1 MRRWG
6 GSTWLIVG
14 VLVVVAGLSG
24 AALLLEG
31 GGGPAGADARD
42 RFTVVRGSF
51 DITVP
56 ASGELAARKQEE
68 IRNRLEYRAAITE
81 IVPEGTF
88 ANQGE
93 VLVRFATD
101 EIDNKIKDAED
112 EVNTANSARIAAQ
125 ADLDIKKSERASE
138 IDEADLKVTLAQ
150 LALKAWE
157 EGEVVSKTKE
167 LKLEL
172 ETAEMD
178 YRRLFDKYE
187 ESKKLAEQQ
196 FISKDEL
203 RSDEIRMVEAKARQ
217 EQARLAEEVYLEY
230 DFRKE
235 EAQKNSDVV
244 QALAERLRVEE
255 RHKAALET
263 ATTEVA
269 SKEYQLRSRQERL
282 AELREQL
289 EYCTVK
295 APSSGLVVYP
305 TSMEEHRWSRGDRGD
320 LQVGAEVSRNEVL
333 MILPDTSTMNAEIK
347 VNESLMGLI
356 KVGQRVSVA
365 PDAMPDVSL
374 EGEVTK
380 IGVLA
385 ESSGWRDPNRRDYT
399 VSVLLSG
406 TQDLGLKPSMR
417 CKAEIYV
424 GQVDD
429 TIHVPL
435 QAVFRE
441 GPDAFVYVP
450 DGQGFAKR
458 PVALGQ
464 ASTLHIQITD
474 GLAEGDVVLLRQPK
488 PHEVIARDGVPEQRA
503 GRPERT
509 ERPERPGRSGDRQ
522 AAMGRPNGSV
532 VRN

>member
-1 MRRWG
+1 
-6 GSTWLIVG
+6 
-14 VLVVVAGLSG
+14 
-24 AALLLEG
+24 
-31 GGGPAGADARD
+31 
-42 RFTVVRGSF
+42 
-51 DITVP
+51 
-56 ASGELAARKQEE
+56 
-68 IRNRLEYRAAITE
+68 
-81 IVPEGTF
+81 
-88 ANQGE
+88 
-93 VLVRFATD
+93 
-101 EIDNKIKDAED
+101 
-112 EVNTANSARIAAQ
+112 
-125 ADLDIKKSERASE
+125 
-138 IDEADLKVTLAQ
+138 
-150 LALKAWE
+150 
-157 EGEVVSKTKE
+157 
-167 LKLEL
+167 
-172 ETAEMD
+172 
-178 YRRLFDKYE
+178 
-187 ESKKLAEQQ
+187 
-196 FISKDEL
+196 
-203 RSDEIRMVEAKARQ
+203 
-217 EQARLAEEVYLEY
+217 VYLQY
-230 DFRKE
+230 DFLKE

-244 QALAERLRVEE
+244 QAIAERLRVEE

-269 SKEYQLRSRQERL
+269 SKEYHLRSRQERL

-289 EYCTVK
+289 ELCTVR

-333 MILPDTSTMNAEIK
+333 MILPDTSAMNAEIK

-356 KVGQRVSVA
+356 RVGQRVSVV

-399 VSVLLSG
+399 VSVLLAD

-441 GPDAFVYVP
+441 GPDSFVYVP
-450 DGQGFAKR
+450 VGHGFAKR
-458 PVALGQ
+458 PVVLGQ
-464 ASTLHIQITD
+464 ASTLHVQITD

-488 PHEVIARDGVPEQRA
+488 PHEVIGRDGDQLQRA
-503 GRPERT
+503 GRTER
-509 ERPERPGRSGDRQ
+509 ERPDRPERSRDRQ
-522 AAMGRPNGSV
+522 AAMARPNGSD